1 MYEFNNEILVQE
13 KMNIYLFSPLS
24 VWRSLWC
31 WHLSQDWTRINTLI
45 SYVHLCIMECLAKDW
60 CAVVFL
66 DNLPYRWISIKVQTG
81 RCVLLSPIWISHLEP
96 PSPSMEPPAPLFN
109 SRVYKTIN
117 FLRKNKKSSERG
129 KWKRYR
135 NITQAASQMH

>member
-31 WHLSQDWTRINTLI
+31 WHLSQDWTRINILV

-66 DNLPYRWISIKVQTG
+66 DNLPYRWISIKMQTG
-81 RCVLLSPIWISHLEP
+81 WCVLLSPIWISLIWNPHPHRWSSP
-96 PSPSMEPPAPLFN
+96 PHHSTPVFTKQLIFFG
-109 SRVYKTIN
+109 KT
-117 FLRKNKKSSERG
+117 RK
-129 KWKRYR
+129 
-135 NITQAASQMH
+135 AANGENEKDTET